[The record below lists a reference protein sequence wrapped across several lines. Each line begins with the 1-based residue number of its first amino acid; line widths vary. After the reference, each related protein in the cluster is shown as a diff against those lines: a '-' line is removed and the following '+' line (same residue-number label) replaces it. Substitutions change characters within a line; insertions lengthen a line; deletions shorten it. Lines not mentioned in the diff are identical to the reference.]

1 MSPDFPPGLN
11 DAPPSGGAPDAA
23 TLRGSWRK
31 RLIPRARRSD
41 GSTFLFLPV
50 SLFRLRSLWPWL
62 VLGALTW
69 LGWEQLGKV
78 DVREVRTILRGTG
91 TDIVLALFAA
101 TALNL
106 IVAGLYDVVALG
118 PLSREPKAGARW
130 GVGVVSFAWSNFL
143 TLGPLAGPALRLWLY
158 KDLKVEG
165 ERSRS
170 ALSVVMVAFSL
181 GLAGWCA
188 AVTVP
193 LPAAIDS
200 PAVRLLMLLPVA
212 GLIALVIGRMPRL
225 RFAPEAVRRWEG
237 SPVLLGL
244 VASLDWAL
252 AWIVFHL
259 ALTGVHGDI
268 GAGLSLRSFFVGQL
282 VGLASFIPGGLG
294 SAEAVWIYTL
304 GDVGG
309 GHDRIVSALI
319 LYRLV
324 YYVVPWAL
332 ATLFLAG
339 RLFRTH
345 ARVSAFLRTVT
356 ATYTFVCGAVLLA
369 SAATPALADRV
380 AFLDRSVPLALVEV
394 SHGLSVALGFLML
407 VTSRGLARG
416 YRSSHRMA
424 LAVFLAGAFT
434 TFLKG
439 LDFEEA
445 ILSLAAVAILL
456 VFHRSFQRQ
465 GRMRPPVEFIVSVGL
480 FAIVFF
486 AAIGFGSESVPEASA
501 IFNRFGYFAH
511 GPRFLRGLLLL
522 AALAGVVALHY
533 YRRPAPRD
541 RLPTSGEIDK
551 ALAEA
556 GNWGGDSNA
565 LLIANG
571 DKAIFRAGPVETGAA
586 TARTPA
592 RPAEGFIAFRTSGRF
607 LVAWSDPVCPAGS
620 ERDLLASFVEYAD
633 LLDRDPILYE
643 ISAEFLPV
651 AHDFGFN
658 FFKLGEE
665 AIVDLALFDLKGNK
679 AKTWRHAVNR
689 CEKTGGHFEILEG
702 EALRPL
708 LPDLRR
714 VSDAWLSD
722 KHIGEMRFSIGR
734 FDEAYLTRFPC
745 ALVRD
750 PSGETLAFA
759 NVLEGPRG
767 EEMSVDLMRY
777 RQPAQRGEGVENAME
792 YLFIRLM
799 LHAKERGFSRFNL
812 GMAPLSSVGEERHAR
827 PFEKLA
833 RYYSRMGGRWYNYQG
848 LRAFKEKFD
857 PSWEPRYMAYPRP
870 WDWPLAIASTA
881 ALITGGWRALLL
893 SKGESQ

>member
-1 MSPDFPPGLN
+1 M
-11 DAPPSGGAPDAA
+11 
-23 TLRGSWRK
+23 
-31 RLIPRARRSD
+31 
-41 GSTFLFLPV
+41 
-50 SLFRLRSLWPWL
+50 
-62 VLGALTW
+62 
-69 LGWEQLGKV
+69 
-78 DVREVRTILRGTG
+78 
-91 TDIVLALFAA
+91 
-101 TALNL
+101 
-106 IVAGLYDVVALG
+106 
-118 PLSREPKAGARW
+118 
-130 GVGVVSFAWSNFL
+130 
-143 TLGPLAGPALRLWLY
+143 
-158 KDLKVEG
+158 
-165 ERSRS
+165 
-170 ALSVVMVAFSL
+170 
-181 GLAGWCA
+181 
-188 AVTVP
+188 
-193 LPAAIDS
+193 
-200 PAVRLLMLLPVA
+200 
-212 GLIALVIGRMPRL
+212 
-225 RFAPEAVRRWEG
+225 
-237 SPVLLGL
+237 
-244 VASLDWAL
+244 
-252 AWIVFHL
+252 
-259 ALTGVHGDI
+259 
-268 GAGLSLRSFFVGQL
+268 
-282 VGLASFIPGGLG
+282 
-294 SAEAVWIYTL
+294 
-304 GDVGG
+304 
-309 GHDRIVSALI
+309 
-319 LYRLV
+319 
-324 YYVVPWAL
+324 VPWAL

-339 RLFRTH
+339 RLIRAH

-369 SAATPALADRV
+369 SAATPALAERV
-380 AFLDRSVPLALVEV
+380 AFLDRSVPLAFVEV

-424 LAVFLAGAFT
+424 LAIFLAGAVT

-456 VFHRSFQRQ
+456 VFHRSFERE

-501 IFNRFGYFAH
+501 IFSRFGYFAH
-511 GPRFLRGLLLL
+511 GARFLRGLLLL
-522 AALAGVVALHY
+522 AAFAGVVALHY

-541 RLPTSGEIDK
+541 RLPTPGEVDA

-556 GNWGGDSNA
+556 QSWGGDTNA

-571 DKAIFRAGPVETGAA
+571 DKAIFRARLAEDEPFS
-586 TARTPA
+586 ARA
-592 RPAEGFIAFRTSGRF
+592 VSRPAEGFMAYRTAGRF

-620 ERDLLASFVEYAD
+620 ERDILASFVEYAD

-665 AIVDLALFDLKGNK
+665 AIVDLARFDLKGNK
-679 AKTWRHAVNR
+679 AKTWRNAVNR
-689 CEKTGGHFEILEG
+689 CERTGGRFEILEG
-702 EALRPL
+702 EALRPF

-714 VSDAWLSD
+714 VSDAWLAD
-722 KHIGEMRFSIGR
+722 RHIGEMRFSIGR
-734 FDEAYLTRFPC
+734 FDEAYLMRFPC
-745 ALVRD
+745 ALVRG

-777 RQPAQRGEGVENAME
+777 RQSARRGEGVENVME

-799 LHAKERGFSRFNL
+799 LHARERGFGRFNL

-833 RYYSRMGGRWYNYQG
+833 RQYSRMGGRWYNYQG
-848 LRAFKEKFD
+848 LRDFKEKFD
-857 PSWEPRYMAYPRP
+857 PLWEPRYMAYPRP

-881 ALITGGWRALLL
+881 ALITGGWRALLF
-893 SKGESQ
+893 SKGEPQ